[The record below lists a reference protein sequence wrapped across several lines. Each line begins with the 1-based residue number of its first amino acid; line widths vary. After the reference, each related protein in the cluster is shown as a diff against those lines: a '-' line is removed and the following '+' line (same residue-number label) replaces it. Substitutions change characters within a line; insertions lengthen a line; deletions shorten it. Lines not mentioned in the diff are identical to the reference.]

1 MLRIVYGL
9 KLDCEVALW
18 TRRIG
23 WRDTTNNGGS
33 ELTAKLQRSNH
44 RVRQGH
50 DDNDDED
57 EDIPLLPPDMK
68 PSAATAH
75 LQGVQRRQ
83 EKIREEVDTI
93 DYDKKLV
100 YEGEF
105 KEDSKLS
112 GNPPYL
118 EGCGPSVAVLCV
130 PSGTTTTRYCLE
142 GQLCSEECSGRT
154 SVCHRSAQDHQQR
167 P

>member
-1 MLRIVYGL
+1 
-9 KLDCEVALW
+9 
-18 TRRIG
+18 
-23 WRDTTNNGGS
+23 
-33 ELTAKLQRSNH
+33 
-44 RVRQGH
+44 
-50 DDNDDED
+50 
-57 EDIPLLPPDMK
+57 MK

-142 GQLCSEECSGRT
+142 GSCVLRNAASGLQFAIGRHKTTNSSHEDPVIAKKSMRTAKGSDVRPWKLRLHAQNTDAFRSCECHTFCFNCT
-154 SVCHRSAQDHQQR
+154 SVIIMIITRSTKR
-167 P
+167 